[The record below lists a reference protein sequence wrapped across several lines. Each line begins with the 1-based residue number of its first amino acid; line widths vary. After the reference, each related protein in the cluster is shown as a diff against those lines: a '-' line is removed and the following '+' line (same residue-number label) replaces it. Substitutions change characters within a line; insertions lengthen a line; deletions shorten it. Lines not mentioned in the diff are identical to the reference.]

1 MNELFSFLLVFGVVL
16 LAIAAFAKE
25 EIRSGKSPY
34 QFVVRY
40 FGFIQNVN
48 LAYLFLVVLST
59 IFAMILVSF
68 FPKI

>member
-25 EIRSGKSPY
+25 EIRSRKSPY
-34 QFVVRY
+34 RFVVRY
-40 FGFIQNVN
+40 FGFIENVN
-48 LAYLFLVVLST
+48 AAYLFLVMLSA
-59 IFAMILVSF
+59 IFALLLISF